1 MTSDMGL
8 GDDTGASGAA
18 PVAEGATHLPSAVWI
33 NRPLPEGRG
42 AARAAKAI
50 AGLVVVLGFV
60 ALVATQIATEPLEV
74 VPTAVAGTDAEA
86 GGASGDRPAVS
97 PSNRPAGYFPAQ
109 FDQRGFAE
117 AEQPPTF

>member
-1 MTSDMGL
+1 MASDMDL
-8 GDDTGASGAA
+8 GDDTGASGS

-33 NRPLPEGRG
+33 NRPLPEDRG

-60 ALVATQIATEPLEV
+60 ALVATQIATGPLRV
-74 VPTAVAGTDAEA
+74 VPTAVAGTDAA
-86 GGASGDRPAVS
+86 RGGATGDG
-97 PSNRPAGYFPAQ
+97 PAGYFPAQ
-109 FDQRGFAE
+109 FDQRGFVD